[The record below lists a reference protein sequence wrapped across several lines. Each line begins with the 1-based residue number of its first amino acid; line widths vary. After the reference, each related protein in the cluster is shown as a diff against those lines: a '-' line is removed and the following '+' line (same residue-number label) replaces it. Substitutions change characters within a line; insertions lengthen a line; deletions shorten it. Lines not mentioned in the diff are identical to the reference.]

1 MHSVLVAIKENQ
13 KRHQIVAAIRSV
25 RLDCII
31 RQTDALEDIM
41 SLIRLTMPDVF
52 ITTLDQQRHETLHL
66 LDDLQLSAPQV
77 DTVVVL
83 GVEDF
88 ELLSHAVH
96 AGGADYLLYPFKEAE
111 LARLLSSIDERAQAL
126 YETSMFAD
134 ILTRGEK
141 TPALKAGEDALR
153 SYVLGEAYDLGALQL
168 ENASASPYLVFVHG
182 MGVHE
187 LIYAYLSGAQ
197 LIIDADIPNR
207 GCTFLVYPHAD
218 QGSRWLRTQLLS
230 ALSHARHGDYN
241 APDIAVSAPI
251 DDIENGMNAAFIQT
265 RTALSFMFYAQD
277 GSLTMYDDLSLELTR
292 DVSISISDENA
303 LMLAIDQGDKA
314 TVDESLRRIF
324 MHMSWPRSRSSLVL
338 RALNRLCARL
348 QAHEVDTHVLE
359 ESLRKNLRFREL
371 EQIFIQVLTQE

>member
-13 KRHQIVAAIRSV
+13 KRHQIVTAIRSV
-25 RLDCII
+25 RPDCII
-31 RQTDALEDIM
+31 RQTDAIENIM
-41 SLIRLTMPDVF
+41 SLVRLTMPDVL
-52 ITTLDQQRHETLHL
+52 ITALDQQRHETLHL

-77 DTVVVL
+77 NAVVVL

-111 LARLLSSIDERAQAL
+111 LSRLLSSIDERAQAL
-126 YETSMFAD
+126 YETSMFAG

-153 SYVLGEAYDLGALQL
+153 SYVMGEAYDLGALQL
-168 ENASASPYLVFVHG
+168 ENAPVSPYLVFVHG
-182 MGVHE
+182 TGIHE
-187 LIYAYLSGAQ
+187 LIYAYLSSAQ
-197 LIIDADIPNR
+197 MIFDADIAGR
-207 GCTFLVYPHAD
+207 GCAFLVYPRED
-218 QGSRWLRTQLLS
+218 QGPRWLRTQLLS
-230 ALSHARHGDYN
+230 ALSHARHGDYA
-241 APDIAVSAPI
+241 APDIGVSAPI
-251 DDIENGMNAAFIQT
+251 DDIENGMSAAFMQT

-277 GSLTMYDDLSLELTR
+277 GSLTMYEDLSLELTR
-292 DVSISISDENA
+292 DASISISDEDA
-303 LMLAIDQGDKA
+303 LMLAIDQGDKT
-314 TVDESLRRIF
+314 TVGESLRRIF

-348 QAHEVDTHVLE
+348 QAHDVDTRVLE

-371 EQIFIQVLTQE
+371 EQIFIQVLAQE